1 MIDHSKGCA
10 NCRHTEATLRRP
22 FVPPD
27 RIPVLVDSHGA
38 AGHTGR
44 SDPGSPDIQA
54 MSIFPADRP
63 LTDDEPKLARWN
75 LPARRKPTIAYR
87 RCLLWFGVSRLP
99 ASMCYRSVA
108 IFSFSLFFSLFS
120 LVSAGRFIGRNYKRV
135 VSPPIW
141 SSKRTKSF
149 HLALLAWWRKEITL
163 SSLKECKE
171 RGKCGNFSRW
181 TSIGG
186 VDALIPSSLIRPDI
200 PWRNWKVS
208 ESPDF
213 AKHGRA
219 VGLNPL
225 STNGTHSSSSFTRQ
239 KRSP

>member
-108 IFSFSLFFSLFS
+108 IFSFSFFSLFF
-120 LVSAGRFIGRNYKRV
+120 LWCLPV
-135 VSPPIW
+135 VSSVGITRGWFHPLFDRQNERNRSI
-141 SSKRTKSF
+141 SHDEGRRLLLVVSRNAKREENV
-149 HLALLAWWRKEITL
+149 EIFRG
-163 SSLKECKE
+163 E
-171 RGKCGNFSRW
+171 RR
-181 TSIGG
+181 
-186 VDALIPSSLIRPDI
+186 
-200 PWRNWKVS
+200 S
-208 ESPDF
+208 E
-213 AKHGRA
+213 A
-219 VGLNPL
+219 
-225 STNGTHSSSSFTRQ
+225 STH
-239 KRSP
+239 